1 MIILKNYF
9 VDFSL
14 QNNEEKIEKKDIKI
28 KKENNI
34 MTFLSDNEKF
44 KITLN
49 DNIILEKDNDESLIV
64 FDFKLNEETS
74 SKYYIKDLDFYIDTK
89 IKTKQL
95 EIKDNYIF
103 IEYDLWL
110 SDEYTGNFKY
120 ELKFKEV

>member
-14 QNNEEKIEKKDIKI
+14 QNNEEKIEKKDIKL

-44 KITLN
+44 KMTLN

>member
-14 QNNEEKIEKKDIKI
+14 QNNEEKIEKKDIKL

-44 KITLN
+44 KMTLN

-64 FDFKLNEETS
+64 FDFKLNEETF

>member
-14 QNNEEKIEKKDIKI
+14 QNNEEKIEKKDIKL

-44 KITLN
+44 KMTLN

-95 EIKDNYIF
+95 EIKDNYII

>member
-14 QNNEEKIEKKDIKI
+14 QNNEEKIEKKDIKL

-34 MTFLSDNEKF
+34 MTFLSYNEKF
-44 KITLN
+44 KMTLN

>member
-9 VDFSL
+9 IDFSL

>member
-14 QNNEEKIEKKDIKI
+14 QNNEEKIEKKDIKL

-120 ELKFKEV
+120 ELNFKEV

>member
-14 QNNEEKIEKKDIKI
+14 QNNEEKIEKKDIKL

-120 ELKFKEV
+120 EIKFKEV

>member
-14 QNNEEKIEKKDIKI
+14 QNNEEKIEKKDIKL

-44 KITLN
+44 KMTLN

-95 EIKDNYIF
+95 ELKDNYIF

>member
-14 QNNEEKIEKKDIKI
+14 QNNEEKIEKKDIKL
-28 KKENNI
+28 KKENNT

-44 KITLN
+44 KMTLN

>member
-14 QNNEEKIEKKDIKI
+14 QNNEEKIEKKDIKL

-44 KITLN
+44 KMTLN

-110 SDEYTGNFKY
+110 SVEYTGNFKY
-120 ELKFKEV
+120 EVKFKEV

>member
-14 QNNEEKIEKKDIKI
+14 QNNEEKIEKKDIKL
-28 KKENNI
+28 KKENNT
-34 MTFLSDNEKF
+34 MTFLSDNEKL
-44 KITLN
+44 KMTLN

-110 SDEYTGNFKY
+110 SDEYTGHFKY

>member
-14 QNNEEKIEKKDIKI
+14 QNNEEKIDKKDIKL

-44 KITLN
+44 KMTLN

>member
-14 QNNEEKIEKKDIKI
+14 QNNEEKIEKKDIKL

-34 MTFLSDNEKF
+34 ITFLSDNEKF
-44 KITLN
+44 KMTLN

-95 EIKDNYIF
+95 EIKDNYIL

>member
-14 QNNEEKIEKKDIKI
+14 QNNEEKIEKKDIKL

-44 KITLN
+44 KMTLN

-95 EIKDNYIF
+95 EIKDNYIL

>member
-14 QNNEEKIEKKDIKI
+14 QNNEEKIEKKDIKL
-28 KKENNI
+28 KKENNT
-34 MTFLSDNEKF
+34 MTFLSDNEKL
-44 KITLN
+44 KMTLN

>member
-1 MIILKNYF
+1 MKNYF

-14 QNNEEKIEKKDIKI
+14 QNNEEKIEKKDIKL

-44 KITLN
+44 KMTLN